1 VCVCVCVCERERE
14 REMLKIVGRARNDHL
29 HVYVENY
36 LPEKGLSALSALSA
50 NKHTN
55 LFDSNIH
62 GKNN

>member
-1 VCVCVCVCERERE
+1 
-14 REMLKIVGRARNDHL
+14 MLKIVGRARNDHL